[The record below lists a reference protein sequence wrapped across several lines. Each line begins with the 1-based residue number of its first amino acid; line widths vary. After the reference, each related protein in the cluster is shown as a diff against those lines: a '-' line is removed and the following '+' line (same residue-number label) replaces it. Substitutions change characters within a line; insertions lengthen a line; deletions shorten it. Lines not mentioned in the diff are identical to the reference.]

1 MTAAAPRRDAGSPAR
16 SGETAADGERGVA
29 PCEPA
34 AAASR
39 AAPRVR
45 SRVSIARSSLVHDW
59 KRYLAAVLAVAFSGL
74 LVLVQLGL
82 LLGMVASFTAV
93 VDQAGADLWVVEGR
107 TESFDLARE
116 MPRRYEMRVRTHPDV
131 ASVQPLAFAWTDWRR
146 PDGGRVTIYLI
157 GIDVGPASL
166 SLPRSFDP
174 RLRSALE
181 PAGSAVVDAGDLAKL
196 GVAVGDVA
204 EIGGHRVRVAGVT
217 HGMRAIGGAYV
228 FVSRA
233 TAATLLGELSSNDR
247 SAYFLVRLRDPS
259 RAPEVQRALQPA
271 GDPPPYQVLLPEELS
286 TLSQLYWILE
296 SGAGA
301 GFLFSTLL
309 GLAVGVAITSE
320 TLRGAILAALRE
332 YATLRALGVPLR
344 ALRAV
349 VLEQAL
355 WVGIAGLAV
364 TAALTVGVVVVAAWA
379 NVAISLPLWA
389 LGATAALT
397 LVVALASGALAL
409 APLRRTEPAELLR

>member
-1 MTAAAPRRDAGSPAR
+1 MTAAAPRQDASAPA
-16 SGETAADGERGVA
+16 SAGE
-29 PCEPA
+29 A
-34 AAASR
+34 AAPLRTDAPSAR
-39 AAPRVR
+39 ARG
-45 SRVSIARSSLVHDW
+45 RVSIARSSLVYEW

-82 LLGMVASFTAV
+82 LLGMVGSFTAV
-93 VDQAGADLWVVEGR
+93 VDQASADLWVVEGR

-116 MPRRYEMRVRTHPDV
+116 MPRRYEMRLRTHADV
-131 ASVQPLAFAWTDWRR
+131 TGVQPLAFGWTDWRR

-157 GIDVGPASL
+157 GIDVGAESL
-166 SLPRSFDP
+166 SFPRSFDP
-174 RLRSALE
+174 ALRSALE
-181 PAGSAVVDAGDLAKL
+181 PIGSAVVDAADLDKL
-196 GVAVGDVA
+196 GVRIGDVA
-204 EIGGHRVRVAGVT
+204 EVGGNRVRVVGTA

-233 TAATLLGELSSNDR
+233 TAATLLGEFSSSDR
-247 SAYFLVRLRDPS
+247 TAYFLVRLRDPA
-259 RAPEVQRALQPA
+259 RARAVQRALQPA

-286 TLSQLYWILE
+286 VLSQLYWVLE

-309 GLAVGVAITSE
+309 GLAVGIAITSQ

-355 WVGIAGLAV
+355 WVGIVGI
-364 TAALTVGVVVVAAWA
+364 AATGVLTVGVVLAAAWA

-389 LGATAALT
+389 LGATAVLT
-397 LVVALASGALAL
+397 LSVALASGALAL